1 VVAVPG
7 FGFIAEVLVL
17 QRRRSL
23 ASLPGVALLAMLAG
37 RAHAQQFNSDNYLS
51 KPAGVATIIL
61 TAGDRNSMIMTT
73 FALLPKWEF
82 TAAAYWYN
90 SDENVHTDE
99 GYSTSYYA
107 KYMIFENR
115 AKTGGLAVK
124 AGTGLDPG
132 YLLTVGLKDAFQ
144 TYWTNAPVTVP
155 LFQNKVSVDLMP
167 GMSVTR
173 DYGVDQTTA
182 WAFTYS
188 ARTAWYPR
196 GPKWSVVGEVFGS
209 EGQSRVI
216 PEYKL
221 GWRWEPNDNV
231 VYALTYG
238 QEFSGTLGAGVE
250 AGVMF
255 FTPPFA
261 CLTGCGK

>member
-1 VVAVPG
+1 MSARRAV
-7 FGFIAEVLVL
+7 IAI
-17 QRRRSL
+17 
-23 ASLPGVALLAMLAG
+23 GVSVMLAAFAAG
-37 RAHAQQFNSDNYLS
+37 PAAAQQFNSDNYLS

-61 TAGDRNSMIMTT
+61 TGGQRNSMIMTT
-73 FALLPKWEF
+73 FALLPRWEF

-90 SDENVHTDE
+90 PDRNQLTDE

-132 YLLTVGLKDAFQ
+132 YLLTVGLQDAFK
-144 TYWTNAPVTVP
+144 TYWTNAPLTLP
-155 LFQNKVSVDLMP
+155 LFQNKLSVDLMP
-167 GMSVTR
+167 GASVTR
-173 DYGVDQTTA
+173 DYGVEGKTA
-182 WAFTYS
+182 SSFTYS
-188 ARTAWYPR
+188 TRAAWYPVTM
-196 GPKWSVVGEVFGS
+196 KWSVVGEVFGA
-209 EGQSRVI
+209 EGQARVI
-216 PEYKL
+216 PEYKV

-238 QEFSGTLGAGVE
+238 QEFEGGTEGAGWE

>member
-1 VVAVPG
+1 MHRCRNYLVNVATAG
-7 FGFIAEVLVL
+7 
-17 QRRRSL
+17 
-23 ASLPGVALLAMLAG
+23 LLALGAARAG
-37 RAHAQQFNSDNYLS
+37 AQQFNSDNYLS

-61 TAGDRNSMIMTT
+61 TQGERNAMIMTT
-73 FALLPKWEF
+73 FALLPGWEF

-90 SDENVHTDE
+90 SDENHLTDE

-107 KYMIFENR
+107 KYMLIENR

-144 TYWTNAPVTVP
+144 TYWTNAPLTLP
-155 LFQNKVSVDLMP
+155 LFQNKLSVDLMP
-167 GMSVTR
+167 GLSVTR
-173 DYGVDQTTA
+173 DFGVDQTTA

-188 ARTAWYPR
+188 TRAAWYPK

-209 EGQSRVI
+209 EGQAHVI

-238 QEFSGTLGAGVE
+238 QEFSGTLGAGIE